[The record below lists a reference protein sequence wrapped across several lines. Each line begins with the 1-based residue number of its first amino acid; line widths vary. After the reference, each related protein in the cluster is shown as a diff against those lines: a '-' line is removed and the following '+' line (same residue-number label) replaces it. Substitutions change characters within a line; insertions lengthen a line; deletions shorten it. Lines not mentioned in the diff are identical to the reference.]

1 MLRRRAIPKRVQLP
15 DGRLFYAKYEKIGR
29 ANLPSNINV
38 RRAYTRTI
46 GPRRH
51 SRTRQRGRVIETVF
65 KKAYYLSKKAVNSS
79 LGKMLIT
86 EGLEYAPILYEKG
99 TKKIKTK
106 K

>member
-51 SRTRQRGRVIETVF
+51 SRTRQRVRVIETVF
-65 KKAYYLSKKAVNSS
+65 KKACYLSKKAINSS

-86 EGLEYAPILYEKG
+86 EGLEYVPTLYEKG
-99 TKKIKTK
+99 TKKLKTK